1 MRIEQADPSDPRK
14 ARECHEV
21 YLAAQRVDEPGGP
34 WFTDRA
40 FGGWLAVGGYG
51 SPRELWLA
59 TEDGSVT
66 GWYELV
72 LPDREN
78 QDRASLDLTVHPA
91 ARRRDG
97 AASAWPCCGTRRAGP
112 RQTVAGCSTAARATA
127 PPARRSR
134 TRPGRKPT

>member
-59 TEDGSVT
+59 TEDASVT

-78 QDRASLDLTVHPA
+78 HDRASLDLTVHPA
-91 ARRRDG
+91 ARRRG
-97 AASAWPCCGTRRAGP
+97 LGLALLRHAAGRAAE
-112 RQTVAGCSTAARATA
+112 TVAGCSTAARATA
-127 PPARRSR
+127 PPARRLRS
-134 TRPGRKPT
+134 RPGRKLT